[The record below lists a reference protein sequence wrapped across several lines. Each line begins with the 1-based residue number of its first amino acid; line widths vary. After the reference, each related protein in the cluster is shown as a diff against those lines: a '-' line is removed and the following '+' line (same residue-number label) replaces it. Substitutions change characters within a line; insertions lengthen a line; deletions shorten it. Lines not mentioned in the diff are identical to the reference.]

1 MRVIG
6 VVGRRGSGKGVLAEV
21 AKRMG
26 LPVFEMSDVVVK
38 RMLKT
43 KIIIDNRSL
52 RLFADRLRKRFGA
65 GFVARR
71 TIERIKREVGEAEA
85 AVVVGIRS
93 PAEVREFR
101 KAFSNFKLIAVTAPL
116 PLRWAR
122 VRRRRRP
129 EDARDFGEFIW
140 AERVEESW
148 GLGKALQSAD
158 IKITNAGSKQAFR
171 KKARKLLMMLLEKEY
186 KQAKSK

>member
-1 MRVIG
+1 MRVVG
-6 VVGRRGSGKGVLAEV
+6 VVGRRGSGKGVFAEV

-26 LPVFEMSDVVVK
+26 LPVFEMSDVVVE

-71 TIERIKREVGEAEA
+71 TIERIKKKAGKTGV

-101 KAFSNFKLIAVTAPL
+101 KAFGEFKLIAVSAPL

-122 VRRRRRP
+122 IRRRRRL
-129 EDARDFGEFIW
+129 EDARSFGEFVW
-140 AERVEESW
+140 AERMEESW
-148 GLGKALQSAD
+148 GLGKALEMAD
-158 IKITNAGSKQAFR
+158 ARITNAGGKMAF
-171 KKARKLLMMLLEKEY
+171 KKRVREFLQRIVFYSPKA
-186 KQAKSK
+186 